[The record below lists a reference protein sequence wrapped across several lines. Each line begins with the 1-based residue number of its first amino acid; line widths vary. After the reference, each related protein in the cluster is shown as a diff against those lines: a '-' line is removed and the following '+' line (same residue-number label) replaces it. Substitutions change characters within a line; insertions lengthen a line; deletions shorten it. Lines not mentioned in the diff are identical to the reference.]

1 MAPEQLLADR
11 LDARTDLYALGVVL
25 YELFTGVPPFEPP
38 LSVPSLLNPRTSIL
52 AHHRMRT
59 HGAAT
64 RDWVSNDAEV
74 ESSLSPWM
82 PAGSPGD
89 RGGRTARPNDAV
101 QVSDR

>member
-11 LDARTDLYALGVVL
+11 LDARTDLYG
-25 YELFTGVPPFEPP
+25 
-38 LSVPSLLNPRTSIL
+38 
-52 AHHRMRT
+52 MRT

-101 QVSDR
+101 QVRNR